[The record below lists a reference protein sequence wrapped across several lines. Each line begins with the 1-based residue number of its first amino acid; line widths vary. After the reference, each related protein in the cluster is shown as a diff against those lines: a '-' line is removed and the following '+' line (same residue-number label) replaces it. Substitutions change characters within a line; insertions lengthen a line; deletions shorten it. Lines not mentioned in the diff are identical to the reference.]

1 MHGSTQKFNM
11 TRDTMIQ
18 LIKKSKHL
26 NSFFKDPS
34 AIIGAVLLLLFIF
47 CAVFA
52 PMLAPMDPY
61 DLKNI
66 DLANFLF
73 SPAWMDTGNMQ
84 FPLGTDDQ
92 GRGILS
98 TILYGLRTSLLVGF
112 SAVTICSILGII
124 LGMLG
129 GYYGGIL
136 DSFIMR
142 IADTVFSFSTTLLA
156 ILLLGVFESRNIW
169 TVVFAICIAGWVKYA
184 RTIRG
189 SVLEVKENA
198 YITAAKASG
207 ARDFR
212 ILFKHILP
220 NAMPPVMVLMA
231 VDLAVVIM
239 LEATLSFLGVGTPIT
254 EPSLGMMIAIG
265 KNYVYAG
272 MWWMVVF
279 PGATLILLVVAI
291 NLFSDWFRDEMNPK
305 LARRT

>member
-1 MHGSTQKFNM
+1 
-11 TRDTMIQ
+11 MID
-18 LIKKSKHL
+18 LFKHSNHL
-26 NSFFKDPS
+26 HSFVRDPS
-34 AIIGAVLLLLFIF
+34 AIIGAFLMLLFIF

-52 PMLAPMDPY
+52 PHLAPMDPY
-61 DLKNI
+61 DLKTI
-66 DLANFLF
+66 DLGNFLI
-73 SPAWMDTGNMQ
+73 SPAWMDAGSLQ

-98 TILYGLRTSLLVGF
+98 AILYGLRTSLMVG
-112 SAVTICSILGII
+112 SSVVIISSIFGIVM
-124 LGMLG
+124 GMLS

-136 DSFIMR
+136 DALIMR
-142 IADTVFSFSTTLLA
+142 TADTVFSFSTTLLA

-207 ARDFR
+207 AGDFR

-220 NAMPPVMVLMA
+220 NAMPPILVLMA

-239 LEATLSFLGVGTPIT
+239 LEATLSFLGVGVPIT
-254 EPSLGMMIAIG
+254 EPSLGMMISIG
-265 KNYVYAG
+265 KNYIYAG
-272 MWWMVVF
+272 MWWMVAF
-279 PGATLILLVVAI
+279 PGVTLILLVVAI
-291 NLFSDWFRDEMNPK
+291 NLFADWFRDEMNPR
-305 LARRT
+305 LAR

>member
-11 TRDTMIQ
+11 TRGLLM
-18 LIKKSKHL
+18 HL
-26 NSFFKDPS
+26 FKNSNLMNSFIRDPS
-34 AIIGAVLLLLFIF
+34 AVIGAVLMILFLF

-66 DLANFLF
+66 DLSNFLF
-73 SPAWMDTGNMQ
+73 TPAWMDAGNLH

-98 TILYGLRTSLLVGF
+98 NILYGLRTSLLVGF
-112 SAVTICSILGII
+112 SAVAVSSTIGIVM
-124 LGMLG
+124 GMLA

-136 DSFIMR
+136 DALVMR
-142 IADTVFSFSTTLLA
+142 VADTVFSFSTTLLA

-207 ARDFR
+207 AKDFR

-220 NAMPPVMVLMA
+220 NAMPPIMVLMA

-239 LEATLSFLGVGTPIT
+239 LEATLSFLGVGVPIT

-265 KNYVYAG
+265 KNYIYAG
-272 MWWMVVF
+272 MWWMVAF
-279 PGATLILLVVAI
+279 PGLTLILLVVAI
-291 NLFSDWFRDEMNPK
+291 NLFSDWFRDEMNPR
-305 LARRT
+305 LARRN